1 MKSELK
7 EKLKYLRLTELIT
20 KWDYYYEMAQK
31 NELSYTRFLEN
42 IIDAE
47 FQVKKENSLKLRLI
61 KAKIPEKYAIETF
74 PFEKQA
80 KLDKQKIMNIY
91 DSFDYVT
98 NHQNV
103 IWIGPTGSGKSG
115 LATSFLIQ
123 AVNRGY
129 TGKFITFPEL
139 VEELYKSIA
148 DRSENKVI
156 KKFFSYDC
164 LLIDEVGY
172 VDVEA
177 SQVGL
182 FFTLMHK
189 RHKKKSTLVTSNI
202 VFSEWGSFLKSGQLT
217 AALIDRLTESSYVI
231 NMKGCVSLRPKQPP
245 I

>member
-202 VFSEWGSFLKSGQLT
+202 GFSEWGSFLKSGQLT

>member
-189 RHKKKSTLVTSNI
+189 RHKKKSTLVTSNM
-202 VFSEWGSFLKSGQLT
+202 G
-217 AALIDRLTESSYVI
+217 
-231 NMKGCVSLRPKQPP
+231 VS
-245 I
+245 